1 MILSPTRPGATGSN
15 APTAKGVA
23 AVVAPLVAGTPY
35 APALARHGWS
45 CIAVT
50 LPETLQADAAP
61 SRLLGQITH
70 TGSLR
75 RTARDLAHVGTT
87 AVVAGSP
94 AGCELA
100 DRLAA
105 RLGLPGNAPAT
116 ADMRRDTAWT
126 SAVLR
131 DAGLSAPR
139 LLRTA
144 SLGEALRWAQFTRL
158 PQLVLEHPD
167 PARPHPG
174 ALCRTS
180 ADIRAAWH
188 RQQHRDSQPLVLRE
202 HHPGTQFRI
211 HTMSGSV
218 HDGNDA
224 HTVTAIWCE
233 SHTRERQI
241 HRADLVSG
249 RGILAR
255 ALTRYTQRALTILG
269 VRYGPAQATVVYT
282 PDRGPTLTALRTDAG
297 TEFAPEAL
305 RAATGHDPVADTVH
319 LIRTGRREEP
329 RPARKT
335 HTTKV
340 ALLPRQDGMVNPEL
354 LHTLTSLPTVA
365 AHTPLIAGT
374 AVKAGQ
380 VAGWLLLAAE
390 DMRAINRDHQAIR
403 AAENFGL
410 YGRTA

>member
-1 MILSPTRPGATGSN
+1 MILSPTRTSATGPD
-15 APTAKGVA
+15 APTAAGVA
-23 AVVAPLVAGTPY
+23 AVIAPADTGTPY

-45 CIAVT
+45 CIPVT
-50 LPETLQADAAP
+50 LPGTLQAGAAP
-61 SRLLGQITH
+61 SRLINQITH

-75 RTARDLAHVGTT
+75 RTARDLAHAGTT

-116 ADMRRDTAWT
+116 ADLRRDTAWT
-126 SAVLR
+126 SATLR

-139 LLRTA
+139 LIRTA
-144 SLGEALRWAQFTRL
+144 SLGEALRWTRFTRL
-158 PQLVLEHPD
+158 PQLVVEHPD
-167 PARPHPG
+167 PARTHPG
-174 ALCRTS
+174 ALCRTP

-211 HTMSGSV
+211 HTMSGPS

-241 HRADLVSG
+241 DRADLVSR

-269 VRYGPAQATVVYT
+269 VRYGPAQVTVVYT

-319 LIRTGRREEP
+319 LILTGRREEA
-329 RPARKT
+329 RPVRQA

-340 ALLPRQDGMVNPEL
+340 ALLPRQDGVVNPEL

-374 AVKAGQ
+374 AVSAGQ
-380 VAGWLLLAAE
+380 VAGWFLLAAE
-390 DMRAINRDHQAIR
+390 DMRAINRDYQAIR
-403 AAENFGL
+403 AAEDFGL